1 MLRLRHLG
9 LLAREAG
16 ESISSG
22 DSADRT
28 ETHSAEEPAEANLAP
43 SEATEEPRRD
53 AGSLWGQA
61 CRERWQAVFRAADRA
76 ASGLPGQLEDR
87 ECVFRVSKVRRESGS
102 YCAGSVQVVA

>member
-53 AGSLWGQA
+53 AGFFMGRQA
-61 CRERWQAVFRAADRA
+61 A
-76 ASGLPGQLEDR
+76 ASAGRQCFAQRIGLPVVCLAQLEDR
-87 ECVFRVSKVRRESGS
+87 E
-102 YCAGSVQVVA
+102 